1 LRQVGGHDVTRL
13 GFADAAATVRQLGA
27 GYLGDPDG
35 TMALWFPLALMTA
48 AAVFVVLWPLG
59 RARLAPASGGD
70 LAVYRDQMRELERDR
85 SAGLIGSAEADAARV
100 EISRRLLAAADAQ
113 AHAPTASLAPWR
125 RRFIAVAA
133 MLALPLSA
141 VPFYLALGFP
151 GLPDQPLAA
160 RANGPENRSIAALV
174 AQVED
179 RLERNPQDGRGWEV
193 IGPVYMRLGRFD
205 DAVRARR
212 NALRLLGASAAR
224 EGDLGEA
231 LAAAANGVVTAEAKN
246 AFDRALALDAHDPRA
261 KFFIGVAAQ
270 QDGRNAEAAAIW
282 RELLAQAPADAP
294 WAHVVRQSLARLD
307 NPAAGTTAPGPSSAD
322 VAAAADMSPEARV
335 QMVRGMVERLA
346 ERLARDG
353 SDLDGWVRLVR
364 AYVVLGDHER
374 ARGAAT
380 DARRALAGDP
390 GKLQRLDAALTDLT
404 AGGGVAGVEG
414 PK

>member
-1 LRQVGGHDVTRL
+1 
-13 GFADAAATVRQLGA
+13 
-27 GYLGDPDG
+27 
-35 TMALWFPLALMTA
+35 
-48 AAVFVVLWPLG
+48 
-59 RARLAPASGGD
+59 
-70 LAVYRDQMRELERDR
+70 MRELERDR

-100 EISRRLLAAADAQ
+100 EISRRLLAADGAQ
-113 AHAPTASLAPWR
+113 AHASTVSLAPWR

-133 MLALPLSA
+133 MLALPLGA
-141 VPFYLALGFP
+141 VPLYLALGFP

-160 RANGPENRSIAALV
+160 RTNGPENRSIAALV

-193 IGPVYMRLGRFD
+193 LGPVYMRLGRFD

-212 NALRLLGASAAR
+212 NALRLLGANAAR

-246 AFDRALALDAHDPRA
+246 AFDRALALDANDPRA

-282 RELLAQAPADAP
+282 RKLLAKAPADAP
-294 WAHVVRQSLARLD
+294 WAQVVRQSLARLD
-307 NPAAGTTAPGPSSAD
+307 NPATETAAAGPSSAD
-322 VAAAADMSPEARV
+322 VAAAAEMSPEVRV

-353 SDLDGWVRLVR
+353 SDLDGWVKLVR

-374 ARGAAT
+374 ARAAAA
-380 DARRALAGDP
+380 DARHALAGDP
-390 GKLQRLDAALTDLT
+390 GKLRRLDTALTDLT
-404 AGGGVAGVEG
+404 ASGSLAGVEE

>member
-1 LRQVGGHDVTRL
+1 
-13 GFADAAATVRQLGA
+13 
-27 GYLGDPDG
+27 
-35 TMALWFPLALMTA
+35 MALWFPLALMTA

-59 RARLAPASGGD
+59 RARLSPASGGD

-85 SAGLIGSAEADAARV
+85 SAGLIGSAEAEAARV
-100 EISRRLLAAADAQ
+100 EISRRVLAAADAQ
-113 AHAPTASLAPWR
+113 AHVPTASIAPWR
-125 RRFIAVAA
+125 RRFIAIAA
-133 MLALPLSA
+133 MLALPLGA

-151 GLPDQPLAA
+151 GFPDQPLAA
-160 RANGPENRSIAALV
+160 RTHGPENRSIAALV

-179 RLERNPQDGRGWEV
+179 RLEHNPQDGRGWEV

-231 LAAAANGVVTAEAKN
+231 LVAAANGVVTAEAKN
-246 AFDRALALDAHDPRA
+246 AFDRALALDADDPRA
-261 KFFIGVAAQ
+261 KFFAGVAAQ

-282 RELLAQAPADAP
+282 RELLAKAPADAP

-307 NPAAGTTAPGPSSAD
+307 NPAADTGAPGPSSAD

-346 ERLARDG
+346 ERLTREG
-353 SDLDGWVRLVR
+353 SDVDGWVRLVR
-364 AYVVLGDHER
+364 AYLVLGEQER
-374 ARGAAT
+374 AHSAAL

-390 GKLQRLDAALTDLT
+390 DKLRRLEAALADIGP
-404 AGGGVAGVEG
+404 GGNVAGVEG
-414 PK
+414 RQ

>member
-1 LRQVGGHDVTRL
+1 
-13 GFADAAATVRQLGA
+13 
-27 GYLGDPDG
+27 
-35 TMALWFPLALMTA
+35 MALWFPLALMTA

-59 RARLAPASGGD
+59 HRRVAPASGGD

-85 SAGLIGSAEADAARV
+85 AAGLIAAAEADAARV

-113 AHAPTASLAPWR
+113 GETSSVSLPPWR
-125 RRFIAVAA
+125 RRAIAVAA
-133 MLALPLSA
+133 LVALPFGA
-141 VPFYLALGFP
+141 VALYLALGFP

-160 RANGPENRSIAALV
+160 RAVGPENRSIAALV

-179 RLERNPQDGRGWEV
+179 RLEHNPQDGRGWEV
-193 IGPVYMRLGRFD
+193 IAPVYMRLGRFD

-212 NALRLLGASAAR
+212 NALRLLGATAAR

-231 LAAAANGVVTAEAKN
+231 LVAAANGVVTAEAKA

-261 KFFIGVAAQ
+261 KFFAGVAAQ
-270 QDGRNAEAAAIW
+270 QDGKNADAAAIW
-282 RELLAQAPADAP
+282 NDLLAHAPADAP
-294 WAHVVRQSLARLD
+294 WANVVRQSLARLE
-307 NPAAGTTAPGPSSAD
+307 NAKPSASAPGPGAAE

-346 ERLARDG
+346 ERLTRDG

-364 AYVVLGDHER
+364 AYLVLGEHER
-374 ARGAAT
+374 ARGAAA
-380 DARRALAGDP
+380 DARRALADDP
-390 GKLQRLDAALTDLT
+390 DKLRRLDAALAELT
-404 AGGGVAGVEG
+404 AGGSVAGVEG

>member
-1 LRQVGGHDVTRL
+1 
-13 GFADAAATVRQLGA
+13 
-27 GYLGDPDG
+27 
-35 TMALWFPLALMTA
+35 MALWFPLALMTA

-113 AHAPTASLAPWR
+113 AHAPSASLAPWR
-125 RRFIAVAA
+125 RRFIAFAA
-133 MLALPLSA
+133 MLALPIGA
-141 VPFYLALGFP
+141 VPLYLALGFP

-160 RANGPENRSIAALV
+160 RTNGPENRSIPALV

-193 IGPVYMRLGRFD
+193 LGPVYMRLGRFD

-212 NALRLLGASAAR
+212 NALRLLGASATR

-231 LAAAANGVVTAEAKN
+231 LVAAANGVVTADAKN
-246 AFDRALALDAHDPRA
+246 AFDRALALDVHDPRA
-261 KFFIGVAAQ
+261 KYFAGLTAQ
-270 QDGRNAEAAAIW
+270 QDGRNADAAAIW
-282 RELLAQAPADAP
+282 RELLAQAPADTP
-294 WAHVVRQSLARLD
+294 WAHVVRESLARLD
-307 NPAAGTTAPGPSSAD
+307 NPAAETAAPGPSGD
-322 VAAAADMSPEARV
+322 DLAAAADMSSEARA

-374 ARGAAT
+374 ARGAAA
-380 DARRALAGDP
+380 DARRALAGDAD
-390 GKLQRLDAALTDLT
+390 KLQRLDAALTNLA
-404 AGGGVAGVEG
+404 AGGSVAGVEG
-414 PK
+414 AK